1 MYFSFLILL
10 YEIFL
15 LLLFLLLIL
24 LLVSY
29 LTSVIYGAPF
39 VPINKKYIKEMLL
52 FGGLKSNDVIYDFGS
67 GDGRVLFTAIKEF
80 NVLKA
85 VGYEISFLPYIFSKI
100 LIKIKNLENKIFIK
114 RKNFLKDNDFKEATF
129 IYMYLFP
136 EVIDKLAYQINKFC
150 KKNIKIL
157 SVDFKIDLNK
167 HHNFKL
173 IKQDKIGRYDV
184 FLYENL

>member
-1 MYFSFLILL
+1 
-10 YEIFL
+10 
-15 LLLFLLLIL
+15 
-24 LLVSY
+24 
-29 LTSVIYGAPF
+29 
-39 VPINKKYIKEMLL
+39 VPIKKKYIKEILL
-52 FGGLKSNDVIYDFGS
+52 FCDLKSNDIIYDFGS
-67 GDGRVLFTAIKEF
+67 GDGRILFTAIKEF

-136 EVIDKLAYQINKFC
+136 EVVDKLVYQIDKFC

-167 HHNFKL
+167 HRNFKL
-173 IKQDKIGRYDV
+173 IKQDKIGNYYV